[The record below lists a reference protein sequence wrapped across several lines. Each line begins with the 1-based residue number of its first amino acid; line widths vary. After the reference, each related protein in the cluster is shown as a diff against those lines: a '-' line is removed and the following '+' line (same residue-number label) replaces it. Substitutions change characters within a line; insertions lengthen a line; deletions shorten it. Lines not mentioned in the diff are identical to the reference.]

1 MVQEDTAKQMGFKE
15 AKMHEKLRNTL
26 RKRGKHSDEI
36 AEKVKKLMN
45 MDDWI
50 KRSTQN
56 LVVPEEF
63 LLKR

>member
-1 MVQEDTAKQMGFKE
+1 MDQAKNSAKELKQNVKQDNAKQMGFKE

-45 MDDWI
+45 MDD
-50 KRSTQN
+50 
-56 LVVPEEF
+56 
-63 LLKR
+63 